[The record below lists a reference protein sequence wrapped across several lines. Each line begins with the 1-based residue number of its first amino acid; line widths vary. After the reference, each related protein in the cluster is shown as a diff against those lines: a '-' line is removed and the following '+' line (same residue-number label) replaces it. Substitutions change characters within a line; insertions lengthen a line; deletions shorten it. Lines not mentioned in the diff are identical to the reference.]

1 MFDVLREPQENSQL
15 NGAKGPST
23 TRAPF
28 IWAPEASIFKVLVMN
43 PVSPTRAPEGD
54 PAPEV
59 LLAILTDLSVDHR
72 CFKLATS
79 LREMGYRPV
88 IYCDKPLHP
97 PGPAW
102 DAFEIRVL
110 TAESH
115 VRRFMPV
122 FFAYLVRLLPVVWKT
137 RARLWISLDAPPLF
151 WLAFWGKL
159 RDRVV
164 VYDSHELFAE
174 TPMVRDR
181 PLRRLFWTAWERGGF
196 ALIKR
201 AITISPTVLERLR
214 AANPWVRFHLLP
226 NMPLRASEPVQAADK
241 PAFPTHGEAP
251 VRLIY
256 QGGLR
261 AAAGL
266 HEVLE
271 ALKTRP
277 GFVLEVYGGGGEEQA
292 LRERASAPELAGRV
306 RFHGSVP
313 FEALESKM
321 RVAHLGLNVV
331 QPVCESF
338 ALTWANK
345 IFDYAHTLCPVLLSD
360 NPAHRLLLSEYR
372 VGVIVDSFS
381 AESVGE
387 GLDRLRDDYAFHVE
401 ECRRAR
407 EAWHWDAY
415 ARGLR
420 ELFA

>member
-1 MFDVLREPQENSQL
+1 MKNPPHSSARESGIERQ
-15 NGAKGPST
+15 
-23 TRAPF
+23 
-28 IWAPEASIFKVLVMN
+28 
-43 PVSPTRAPEGD
+43 
-54 PAPEV
+54 APEV

-72 CFKLATS
+72 CFKLATT
-79 LREMGYRPV
+79 LKGMGFRPV
-88 IYCDKPLHP
+88 IYCDKPLHA

-110 TAESH
+110 TRESH
-115 VRRFMPV
+115 ARRFMPV
-122 FFAYLVRLLPVVWKT
+122 FLAYLLRLTPVLWTT

-159 RDRVV
+159 RGRKV

-174 TPMVRDR
+174 TPMVRGR
-181 PLRRLFWTAWERGGF
+181 LLRRLFWTAWERGGF
-196 ALIKR
+196 ALIRR

-214 AANPWVRFHLLP
+214 ARNPSVRFHLLP
-226 NMPLRASEPVQAADK
+226 NMPIRSGDPVRPAAKPPFPEGPGASEPM
-241 PAFPTHGEAP
+241 
-251 VRLIY
+251 RLVY

-277 GFVLEVYGGGGEEQA
+277 AYTLDIYGGGSEERV
-292 LRERASAPELAGRV
+292 LRERASAQALAGRV

-313 FEALESKM
+313 FEALEAKM

-345 IFDYAHTLCPVLLSD
+345 IFDYAHTLCPVLLSE
-360 NPAHRLLLSEYR
+360 NPAHRILLDEFKI
-372 VGVIVDSFS
+372 GVTVDSFS

-387 GLDRLRDDYAFHVE
+387 GLDRLRANYAFHFE
-401 ECRRAR
+401 ECLRAR

-415 ARGLR
+415 AEGLR
-420 ELFA
+420 EFMES

>member
-1 MFDVLREPQENSQL
+1 MNS
-15 NGAKGPST
+15 A
-23 TRAPF
+23 
-28 IWAPEASIFKVLVMN
+28 
-43 PVSPTRAPEGD
+43 PVSRARAD
-54 PAPEV
+54 APEV

-72 CFKLATS
+72 CFKLATT
-79 LREMGYRPV
+79 LRDMGFRPV

-97 PGPAW
+97 VGPAW
-102 DAFEIRVL
+102 EAFDIRVL
-110 TAESH
+110 TGESH
-115 VRRFMPV
+115 ARRFMPV
-122 FFAYLVRLLPVVWKT
+122 FFAYLLRLSPVLWTT

-159 RDRVV
+159 RGRTV

-181 PLRRLFWTAWERGGF
+181 PLRRLFWNAWERGGF
-196 ALIKR
+196 ARIRR

-214 AANPWVRFHLLP
+214 AKNPAVRFHLLP
-226 NMPLRASEPVQAADK
+226 NMPIRAREPVEPAGK
-241 PAFPTHGEAP
+241 PAFPARGEAP

-277 GFVLEVYGGGGEEQA
+277 EYTLDVYGGGGEERA
-292 LRERASAPELAGRV
+292 LRARAGAEALAGRV

-313 FEALESKM
+313 FEALEPKM
-321 RVAHLGLNVV
+321 RAAHLGLNVV
-331 QPVCESF
+331 QPVCDSF

-345 IFDYAHTLCPVLLSD
+345 IFDYAHALCPVLLSD
-360 NPAHRLLLSEYR
+360 NPAHRLLLAEFR
-372 VGVIVDSFS
+372 IGVIVDSFS
-381 AESVGE
+381 AASVGE
-387 GLDRLRDDYAFHVE
+387 GLDRLRADYAFHLE

-407 EAWHWDAY
+407 EAWHWEAY

-420 ELFA
+420 EFLES